1 MPNEYGIPTSL
12 DSVLATSL
20 SDYRKGTSTD
30 NIYNSNV
37 VLKILNERKR
47 LINGGASIT
56 YSLINRDQNDG
67 GFYLGSDV
75 LQTLNPKGETLA
87 EFKWQ
92 NAYEP
97 VQLTRDE
104 ERANSGDEHKIVDLV
119 GLKIGRSELA
129 ITKRL
134 EQALSTPTA
143 GANNLIDLETLVGT
157 GTLGTIAGAT
167 DTFWQSTVTA
177 SGSFAAQGRVD
188 MTTSTF
194 AVASSA
200 TVDTPNL
207 YLTNKTNFQR
217 FLQQLLPNE
226 RIQNTSTTY
235 NTGAKNLTFMGEPVV
250 YGNFIGSGLMFGLNT
265 NYMEFVVDTETDM
278 VLTPWVMP
286 TNQTA
291 KVAFFLWRGNLT
303 TDNRR
308 RHFKLTGI
316 TA

>member
-1 MPNEYGIPTSL
+1 MRELVEEPIPPARSELVTK
-12 DSVLATSL
+12 VTE
-20 SDYRKGTSTD
+20 K

-37 VLKILNERKR
+37 ALRILNQRKR
-47 LINGGASIT
+47 LVNGGASIT
-56 YSLINRDQNDG
+56 YSIINRDQSDG
-67 GFYLGSDV
+67 GFYLGADMLNT
-75 LQTLNPKGETLA
+75 LQPKGETLC
-87 EFKWQ
+87 EYRWQ

-129 ITKRL
+129 ISKRL
-134 EQALSTPTA
+134 EQALSTSVA
-143 GANNLIDLETLVGT
+143 GAGYLIDLETLVNT
-157 GTLGTIAGAT
+157 GTLGTIAGGT
-167 DTFWQSTVTA
+167 ETYWQSTVTA
-177 SGSFAAQGRVD
+177 SGSFAAQGRLD
-188 MTTSTF
+188 MATATY

-200 TVDTPNL
+200 DVDTPNL
-207 YLTNKTNFQR
+207 YLTNKTNFIR
-217 FLQQLLPNE
+217 FEQQLLPNE
-226 RIQNTSTTY
+226 RIQNATVTY
-235 NTGAKNLTFMGEPVV
+235 NTGAKNLTFKGEPVV
-250 YGNFIGSGLMFGLNT
+250 YGNFIGSGLMFGLNL
-265 NYMEFVVDTETDM
+265 NYLELVVDTETDM
-278 VLTPWVMP
+278 VLTPWVTP